1 MWFTSI
7 KDEKCSLSAK
17 VLFMN
22 YFPWAGENEVSQNGV
37 VKKKPKPGSIVYNE
51 DNMHENLRSFTV
63 PLTEENEDAFNSSFI
78 SPAVP
83 CNL

>member
-37 VKKKPKPGSIVYNE
+37 VKKKNPNQVASYIMKIIC
-51 DNMHENLRSFTV
+51 MKT
-63 PLTEENEDAFNSSFI
+63 
-78 SPAVP
+78 
-83 CNL
+83 